1 MEIQLPYLEIQEL
14 IRREMGV
21 NLELAAKDEKTIS
34 VTKSNWGVILR
45 VYVTLEEID
54 GSDFIFRCSGM
65 PGINLVLK
73 AVLKVLADKNL
84 PVEMA
89 QDGCLVLHAAK
100 FKNAD
105 RILDR
110 ICIDAISFE
119 EEGVHV
125 SLGLSQTCPVRH
137 GGAGRDD
144 FGSKKV

>member
-1 MEIQLPYLEIQEL
+1 MNIQLPYTEIQEI

-21 NLELAAKDEKTIS
+21 KLELAAKDEKTIC
-34 VTKSNWGVILR
+34 VTKANWSVILR

-89 QDGCLVLHAAK
+89 AEGCVVLHAAQ

-110 ICIDAISFE
+110 IKIDSISFE
-119 EEGVHV
+119 EKGVHV
-125 SLGLSQTCPVRH
+125 SLSLPV
-137 GGAGRDD
+137 
-144 FGSKKV
+144 